1 MRALAPAP
9 ALLLAA
15 VVTLFAT
22 TTTPPAAP
30 AQETDFERGNRLYQE
45 TDFAGAK
52 EAYEAVLE
60 AGLESCD
67 LYYNLGNAYFKTGEL
82 GSSILSYERA
92 LRLRPRDRDV
102 QANLELARSLTADEI
117 EPLPRF
123 WVLSA
128 IAWWVELIPY
138 GGLVLAVALAYL
150 LLGTGLFFRILPRR
164 PQLRSLGSWILVGSG
179 FGLFLFGST
188 LLAREGVLG
197 GTEWGIILVDEVAVQ
212 SAPSQEDDLTLFH
225 LHEGTKVRLD
235 QHTEEWSEVVL
246 EDGRVGWVP
255 SGVLEGI

>member
-1 MRALAPAP
+1 MLPVVEALAAEVGVPISIDTSK
-9 ALLLAA
+9 AA
-15 VVTLFAT
+15 V
-22 TTTPPAAP
+22 
-30 AQETDFERGNRLYQE
+30 AQR
-45 TDFAGAK
+45 A
-52 EAYEAVLE
+52 LE
-60 AGLESCD
+60 AGAAMINDVTALRSDPEMPRIAAEAGVPVV
-67 LYYNLGNAYFKTGEL
+67 LMHML
-82 GSSILSYERA
+82 GSPRMMQEDPRYDDLMGEIIAYLRGSIAVAVDAGVPGDQLVVDPGIGFGKTLEH
-92 LRLRPRDRDV
+92 
-102 QANLELARSLTADEI
+102 NLEI
-117 EPLPRF
+117 
-123 WVLSA
+123 
-128 IAWWVELIPY
+128 I
-138 GGLVLAVALAYL
+138 
-150 LLGTGLFFRILPRR
+150 RR
-164 PQLRSLGSWILVGSG
+164 LPQLRSLGSWILVGSG